1 MALFSDVDKKAAVK
15 AAMVAAGGVAGGWLS
30 NQLQKEAGKKSDGS
44 WQKWVLDNAGLAE
57 ALLGFGVY
65 AVGRKQ
71 KGLKDVSEAL
81 GMGMMVAGS
90 LDFFSDHVTFKG
102 PALGSYVPGS
112 YMNPINPQPALSGG
126 GGRLG
131 SYEQTYRGVRPTTNK
146 RGRLV

>member
-30 NQLQKEAGKKSDGS
+30 NKLQEEAKKKTDGT

-65 AVGRKQ
+65 AFGRKQ
-71 KGLKDVSEAL
+71 KGLKDISEAL

-90 LDFFSDHVTFKG
+90 LDFIQDHVTFKG
-102 PALGSYVPGS
+102 PSLGSYVPNA
-112 YMNPINPQPALSGG
+112 YMNPIHQQPALSGG
-126 GGRLG
+126 NNLG
-131 SYEQTYRGVRPTTNK
+131 AYESSYHGAPSASSS
-146 RGRLV
+146 RGRIV

>member
-30 NQLQKEAGKKSDGS
+30 NKLQVEAKKKTDGT

-71 KGLKDVSEAL
+71 KGPGAVIDVFEA
-81 GMGMMVAGS
+81 
-90 LDFFSDHVTFKG
+90 
-102 PALGSYVPGS
+102 
-112 YMNPINPQPALSGG
+112 
-126 GGRLG
+126 RL
-131 SYEQTYRGVRPTTNK
+131 ELC
-146 RGRLV
+146 LVSFAKSCD

>member
-30 NQLQKEAGKKSDGS
+30 NKLQQEAAKKSDGT

-65 AVGRKQ
+65 AFGRKQ
-71 KGLKDVSEAL
+71 KGLKDISEAL

-90 LDFFSDHVTFKG
+90 LDFISDHVSFKG
-102 PALGSYVPGS
+102 PALGAYVSNS
-112 YMNPINPQPALSGG
+112 YMEPIRPPQALSGG
-126 GGRLG
+126 NLG
-131 SYEQTYRGVRPTTNK
+131 AYENSYRGVPSASSS
-146 RGRLV
+146 RGRIV